1 LNWAG
6 FCQPV
11 NELDQTAIHP
21 ALSPVLANLSGKK
34 KRQKNLADLAP
45 PRGKS
50 AKNSCQKSWPPV
62 EWRQGGGLVWLT
74 FPAAS
79 SFLMISPN
87 LHDIWVIFFLNL
99 SQELKLVLLLYFGT
113 LGDGYS
119 LKPEGQ

>member
-6 FCQPV
+6 FYQPI
-11 NELDQTAIHP
+11 NELDQTADHP
-21 ALSPVLANLSGKK
+21 ALSPVLVILSGKK
-34 KRQKNLADLAP
+34 KRQIILADLAP

-50 AKNSCQKSWPPV
+50 AENTRQKSWPAV
-62 EWRQGGGLVWLT
+62 VWRQGGGLVWLI
-74 FPAAS
+74 FPAAY

-87 LHDIWVIFFLNL
+87 LHDIWVMFFLNL

-119 LKPEGQ
+119 L